1 MDALPIV
8 LVVVALAIAGWL
20 SQRQRRK
27 MDEYRKQLE
36 AQGEFVP
43 PDPQRKLTRAQR
55 RVEEFRASVPPPP
68 TTSVEEIARAE
79 AAELGLPSRPGAEG
93 LDVAV
98 LLPVW
103 RRDEDIRTRCTG
115 QIGYEIADGIAPA
128 EATPDDVRLVCDGPL
143 ADVEEDG
150 NKPPG

>member
-36 AQGEFVP
+36 AQGEYVP
-43 PDPQRKLTRAQR
+43 PDTQRKLTRAQR
-55 RVEEFRASVPPPP
+55 RIEEFRASVPPPP
-68 TTSVEEIARAE
+68 VASIEELAQAE
-79 AAELGLPSRPGAEG
+79 AEDLGLPGLPGAEG
-93 LDVAV
+93 LAATV

-103 RRDEDIRTRCTG
+103 RRDEDVRERCSG
-115 QIGYEIADGIAPA
+115 QIGYAIADGVSPA
-128 EATPDDVRLVCDGPL
+128 DATPEDVRLVCDGPL
-143 ADVEEDG
+143 VEPTHG
-150 NKPPG
+150 NESPA